1 MIQND
6 LLYSKK
12 AVVCAANSDRRID
25 NSDDATHI
33 TNDNF
38 DDRIAKFGAQID
50 NKQVYI
56 IPLKYFCGIRKI
68 NFPTKRDMKI
78 GLKLETKMK
87 KLFESKKMYKHWST

>member
-50 NKQVYI
+50 NK
-56 IPLKYFCGIRKI
+56 
-68 NFPTKRDMKI
+68 
-78 GLKLETKMK
+78 
-87 KLFESKKMYKHWST
+87 